1 MQIYEITEGILKGV
15 ATPVAKPARAGFAT
29 NAAEYFANQIL
40 NKAGIPQDQQGQ
52 YDPTG
57 HMAAKLGQG
66 STSIRQQEISIANQL
81 SDEWLRSRTLNG
93 KLVPNP
99 SDEDYIEAA
108 KLTNTASRTN
118 LPVNYKN
125 ILADIDKL
133 KNQKNAAAQQQKT
146 GATST
151 TATADKTPEQT
162 RIEKQKAAAAA
173 AQQQMTGATT
183 VTPTPLQVG
192 PGVRPQMTV
201 SPSKVSFN
209 TNLPT
214 TEPAKTSTANPMSSM
229 VTQLTNKPVAS
240 STGGKITTTPTG
252 LVHTAKPAVT
262 TNPAAP
268 ADPVAAAANVM
279 AKQKAAAKSG
289 MNLNTMKRTEPGL
302 PSSDEYAKL
311 EKRIQ
316 QAKAAQGQKA

>member
-1 MQIYEITEGILKGV
+1 MQIHEITEGILKGV
-15 ATPVAKPARAGFAT
+15 ATPVATPARAGFAT

-40 NKAGIPQDQQGQ
+40 NKAGVPQDQQGQ

-57 HMAAKLGQG
+57 RMAAKLGQG
-66 STSIRQQEISIANQL
+66 TTSIRQQEISIANQL
-81 SDEWLRSRTLNG
+81 SDEWFRSQTLNG

-99 SDEDYIEAA
+99 SDDDYIEAA

-146 GATST
+146 GTTPT
-151 TATADKTPEQT
+151 TATAGKTPEQT

-183 VTPTPLQVG
+183 VAPTPLQVG

-214 TEPAKTSTANPMSSM
+214 TGPAQIPAATSTANPMSSM
-229 VTQLTNKPVAS
+229 VTQLTNKPVVS
-240 STGGKITTTPTG
+240 STGGTIKQTPAG
-252 LVHTAKPAVT
+252 LVHTAKPAAT
-262 TNPAAP
+262 TTPAVKSAP
-268 ADPVAAAANVM
+268 
-279 AKQKAAAKSG
+279 
-289 MNLNTMKRTEPGL
+289 RTTAVKGDKPGA
-302 PSSDEYAKL
+302 PTPAEYAKL